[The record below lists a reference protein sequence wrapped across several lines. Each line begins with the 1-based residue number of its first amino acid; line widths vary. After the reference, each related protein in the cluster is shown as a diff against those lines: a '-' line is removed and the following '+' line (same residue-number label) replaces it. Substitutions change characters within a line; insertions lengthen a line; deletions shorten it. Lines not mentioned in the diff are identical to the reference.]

1 MRFRGRVTGL
11 ALAALAAFAAISATG
26 CASSRETT
34 VTNRAATAQADAAG
48 VPAAREAGA
57 PAELTGLTLIPDGEA
72 PRLLLSGSSGLSPT
86 VFAREDGKKVVI
98 DFPNTVASPGLEPPR
113 PLRGGESVIDR
124 VTMRSF
130 TELGEPHVQV
140 ELSGAAAIDP
150 KLLSEAGSSALA
162 VVLAAKAAEAP
173 PAPPATAE
181 SMASAAAPAQ
191 PEPIR
196 VETLA
201 IAPTTS
207 EPPAVAAAA
216 AAPAPSPVA
225 DREHLVQGEAA
236 GKPASRLAAVR
247 ATRER
252 DVTRVRLTGDGT
264 FGFEAFLLEN
274 PPRWVVD
281 LKGVKNAGAAKSQ
294 DVATS
299 PVTKLRVSQFRAE
312 PEPVTRVVL
321 DLDRKAVPEVVS
333 DEKGLSVV
341 FRKEPVATVAS
352 KGTISITR
360 SADRPA
366 EPPAAAQPA
375 AGSFESH
382 ESEDTS
388 EPVVPVPVPAAAAA
402 VAAPP
407 PAEPAP
413 APAAVPAK
421 SEAPTAPVAVAQAA
435 PAPVRGV
442 EPVASPAAAAP
453 EIVAAPQE
461 VRPVEPVAP
470 PAPRPAPRRSATAE
484 DRALVEAA
492 EALLLQQDSGG
503 QTRDLGNPYEA
514 RVIGSGEKQYTGEPI
529 TLNLKDAD
537 VKDTLQK
544 FSELTGLNIVLDPEV
559 RGTVTVSLTD
569 IPWDQALELILKIN
583 GLGYVL
589 EGNVMRIA
597 STAKLASEEASKQ
610 ALSKAQEA
618 NRPVKTVI
626 QKLSYARG
634 AQLVQAIKNV
644 MTPRGDAFV
653 EARTNSLIIKEL
665 PENIPVVLDLIKNLD
680 TPPQQVMIE
689 ARVVE
694 ATRTFSR
701 QFGIDWS
708 FRSVNDAAHGNTTG
722 LVFPNTVAMGG
733 RVALPSGS
741 NLLALSMANVLDS
754 FGIDV
759 ALSAAEA
766 RGLLKVVS
774 SPKVQTAQLVQASIQ
789 SGFQIPVQTTVNNT
803 TSVLYV
809 DATLRLDVL
818 PYITAEG
825 TIVMDITIQKREPAV
840 GINVAIGQNIPLVTR
855 DAKTSLLVRDGG
867 TAVIGGIMKLSVN
880 NQRNMIP
887 GLWKIPLLGNLFR
900 NNNDREDTDEL
911 MIFIT
916 PRIMK
921 NS

>member
-1 MRFRGRVTGL
+1 MLLRGRVTGQ
-11 ALAALAAFAAISATG
+11 ALAALAALASFLAIG
-26 CASSRETT
+26 CASGREAT
-34 VTNRAATAQADAAG
+34 VTDRAAPSAAE
-48 VPAAREAGA
+48 AAA
-57 PAELTGLTLIPDGEA
+57 PAGGPVELTGMTLIPDGDS
-72 PRLLLSGSSGLSPT
+72 PRLLISGSSALAPT
-86 VFAREDGKKVVI
+86 VFARDDGRKVVI
-98 DFPNTVASPGLEPPR
+98 DLPNTVAAAGLEPPR
-113 PLRGGESVIDR
+113 LPRGGESVVER
-124 VTMRSF
+124 LTMRSF
-130 TELGEPHVQV
+130 TEMGEPHVQL
-140 ELSGAAAIDP
+140 ELDGSAALDAR
-150 KLLSEAGSSALA
+150 LVSEAGSSATA
-162 VVLAAKAAEAP
+162 VVLAARASARSPSAAAAEPPAPAEAVAEAP
-173 PAPPATAE
+173 APGALPTAD
-181 SMASAAAPAQ
+181 

-201 IAPTTS
+201 
-207 EPPAVAAAA
+207 
-216 AAPAPSPVA
+216 AAPAPAAPATVSSPPAAVSSPAAAA
-225 DREHLVQGEAA
+225 DREHVVAAEAVGEAA
-236 GKPASRLAAVR
+236 GRLSSVTAR
-247 ATRER
+247 LQGR
-252 DVTRVRLTGDGT
+252 DTVVRLGGDGA
-264 FGFEAFLLEN
+264 FGYEAFLLAD

-281 LKGVKNAGAAKSQ
+281 LKGVRNASAPKSRE
-294 DVATS
+294 VGVG
-299 PVTKLRVSQFRAE
+299 PVSRVRVSQFRSE
-312 PEPVTRVVL
+312 PEPVTRIVL
-321 DLDRKAVPEVVS
+321 DLSRPDVPELVA
-333 DEKGLSVV
+333 DGTGLSVV
-341 FRKEPVATVAS
+341 FHGEPATEPEVRAEAERPA
-352 KGTISITR
+352 GTISIER
-360 SADRPA
+360 SSP
-366 EPPAAAQPA
+366 PPAASPARTEPEVAAVTPPA
-375 AGSFESH
+375 AGSYEAH
-382 ESEDTS
+382 EADDPAEA
-388 EPVVPVPVPAAAAA
+388 VVPVASA
-402 VAAPP
+402 
-407 PAEPAP
+407 
-413 APAAVPAK
+413 
-421 SEAPTAPVAVAQAA
+421 AA
-435 PAPVRGV
+435 PATTTPAPVT
-442 EPVASPAAAAP
+442 PAPAP
-453 EIVAAPQE
+453 EIVAASPE
-461 VRPVEPVAP
+461 VRPVTP
-470 PAPRPAPRRSATAE
+470 PAPARAPTAE

-492 EALLLQQDSGG
+492 EALLAQQEAGG

-597 STAKLASEEASKQ
+597 STVKLASEEATKQ
-610 ALSKAQEA
+610 SLLKAQEA

-626 QKLSYARG
+626 QKLSYSRG
-634 AQLVQAIKNV
+634 AQLMQAIKNV
-644 MTPRGDAFV
+644 MTARGDVYV
-653 EARTNSLIIKEL
+653 ETRTNSLIIKEL

-689 ARVVE
+689 ARVIE

-701 QFGIDWS
+701 QVGIDWS
-708 FRSVNDAAHGNTTG
+708 FRSVNDTAHGNTTG
-722 LVFPNTVAMGG
+722 LVFPNSVNLGG
-733 RVALPSGS
+733 QVSLPSGAT
-741 NLLALSMANVLDS
+741 LLSMSLANVLDS

-759 ALSAAEA
+759 ALSAAES
-766 RGLLKVVS
+766 RGLIKVVS

-855 DAKTSLLVRDGG
+855 DAKTTLLVRDGG
-867 TAVIGGIMKLSVN
+867 TAIIGGIMKLTVN
-880 NQRNMIP
+880 NQKNMIP
-887 GLWKIPLLGNLFR
+887 GLWKIPLLGYLFQ

>member
-11 ALAALAAFAAISATG
+11 ALAALAAFAAFSATG

-48 VPAAREAGA
+48 VPAARPAGA

-72 PRLLLSGSSGLSPT
+72 PRLLLSGSQGLSPT

-98 DFPNTVASPGLEPPR
+98 DFPNTVVSPGLEPPR
-113 PLRGGESVIDR
+113 PPRGGESVVDR

-140 ELSGAAAIDP
+140 ELAGTAPIDP
-150 KLLSEAGSSALA
+150 KLLSEADSSALA
-162 VVLAAKAAEAP
+162 VVLASRAAEAQ
-173 PAPPATAE
+173 PAPPAATAE
-181 SMASAAAPAQ
+181 SMVPAAATEPTTVVAAAQ

-196 VETLA
+196 VETLPV
-201 IAPTTS
+201 APTTS
-207 EPPAVAAAA
+207 EPPAVAA
-216 AAPAPSPVA
+216 PAPVPASE
-225 DREHLVQGEAA
+225 REHLVQGEAA
-236 GKPASRLAAVR
+236 GRPATKLAAVR

-252 DVTRVRLTGDGT
+252 DATRVRLTGDGP
-264 FGFEAFLLEN
+264 FGYEAFLLEN

-294 DVATS
+294 DVGTS

-321 DLDRKAVPEVVS
+321 DLDRSAVPEVVA
-333 DEKGLSVV
+333 DAKGLSVV

-366 EPPAAAQPA
+366 APPA
-375 AGSFESH
+375 AGSYEAH
-382 ESEDTS
+382 ETEEAS
-388 EPVVPVPVPAAAAA
+388 EPVVPVPAPAAAPAVAGAPDPVQAPAAAAA
-402 VAAPP
+402 
-407 PAEPAP
+407 
-413 APAAVPAK
+413 PAK
-421 SEAPTAPVAVAQAA
+421 AA
-435 PAPVRGV
+435 PAPVVVAQAAQAPARTV
-442 EPVASPAAAAP
+442 EPAAASAAPAP

-461 VRPVEPVAP
+461 VRPVEPVAV
-470 PAPRPAPRRSATAE
+470 PAARPAPRRSATAE

-492 EALLLQQDSGG
+492 EALLLQQDSSG

-634 AQLVQAIKNV
+634 GQLVQAIKNV

-653 EARTNSLIIKEL
+653 EVRTNSLIIKEL

-825 TIVMDITIQKREPAV
+825 TIVMDIQIQKREPAV

-855 DAKTSLLVRDGG
+855 DARTSLLVRDGG